1 MTDTEMRDLIR
12 TIVEPLVSHP
22 EDVKLELKDTDD
34 FHEYLLSVHSDDVGR
49 VIGKRGRIAKAIR
62 SIVYSIQFDG
72 PKRVRLTIVD

>member
-1 MTDTEMRDLIR
+1 MSDKDMRDLIK

-22 EDVKLELKDTDD
+22 EDVHLELKETDD

-62 SIVYSIQFDG
+62 AIVYSIQFDG